1 MIVDLFVYK
10 GCLGIL
16 EVYVCNKKLIL
27 EIFLEAIVRKIFGF
41 LGVDLVNML
50 NEVVILIVRW
60 CKEGIIFNEIDD
72 VIDWVIIGLS
82 FILLLDGKKKW
93 LIVYY
98 ELGYVLLMILLKNF
112 DFFNKVI
119 IIFCFG
125 GVGGFV

>member
-1 MIVDLFVYK
+1 MLVYK

-16 EVYVCNKKLIL
+16 EVYVWNKKLIL
-27 EIFLEAIVRKIFGF
+27 EVFLEKIVWRIFGF

-82 FILLLDGKKKW
+82 FILLLDSKKKW